1 MDRLTTLT
9 QHIRDAQLQH
19 PGASGEL
26 SSLLTQIGVAGK
38 LISSKVNMAGL
49 VKIRGSAGTTNI
61 QGEVQHRLD
70 QLAEQTIR
78 DVVGR
83 SGYVCAL
90 MSEEEEEVIE
100 IDEAYRGRY
109 VVAYDPLDGS
119 SNIDYNVSIGTI
131 FSIFRKVSPGDEV
144 TKADLYRCGTEQ
156 VAAGYIIYG
165 SSTVF
170 VYTVGQGV
178 HGFTLDPTV
187 GEYIL
192 SHEDIRLPS
201 ACKVLSVNT
210 CNGPYWSAWVHDFL
224 GQLLARNDDQKR
236 RLTDRHIGSLVADF
250 HRNLLMGGIFL
261 YPEDAR
267 SPKGKLRLM
276 YEANPL
282 AFIIEQAGGSATNG
296 RDRILEIEPE
306 WAHHRVPLVIG
317 NSAEVELARRCV
329 LAASGNGS
337 SESEA

>member
-1 MDRLTTLT
+1 MDRLVTLT
-9 QHIRDAQLQH
+9 QHIRAAQLKH

-49 VKIRGSAGTTNI
+49 VKIRGSAGTTNV

-70 QLAEQTIR
+70 RLAESTFQ

-90 MSEEEEEVIE
+90 LSEEEEEVIE
-100 IDEAYRGRY
+100 IDEEFRGRY

-131 FSIFRKVSPGDEV
+131 FSIFRKVSPGTEV
-144 TKADLYRCGTEQ
+144 TRSDLLRPGVEQ

-170 VYTVGQGV
+170 VYSVGEGV
-178 HGFTLDPTV
+178 HGFTLDPSV

-192 SHEDIRLPS
+192 SHEDIRLPT

-210 CNGPYWSAWVHDFL
+210 CNGPYWDPWVHEFMDRML
-224 GQLLARNDDQKR
+224 GRNDAEKR
-236 RLTDRHIGSLVADF
+236 RVNDRHIGSLVADF
-250 HRNLLMGGIFL
+250 HRNRLMGGVFL
-261 YPEDAR
+261 YPADRR

-282 AFIIEQAGGSATNG
+282 AFIIEQAGGAASDGTT
-296 RDRILEIEPE
+296 RILDIQPE

-317 NSAEVELARRCV
+317 NAAEVALAEECARG
-329 LAASGNGS
+329 AS
-337 SESEA
+337 

>member
-9 QHIRDAQLQH
+9 QHIRAAQLKA

-38 LISSKVNMAGL
+38 LISSQVNKAGL
-49 VKIRGSAGTTNI
+49 VKILGSTSNTNV

-70 QLAEQTIR
+70 LLAERTIR

-83 SGYVCAL
+83 SGHVCAL

-100 IDEAYRGRY
+100 IDEEWRGKY

-119 SNIDYNVSIGTI
+119 SNIDFNVSIGTI
-131 FSIFRKVSPGDEV
+131 FSIYRKVSDGYEV
-144 TKADLYRCGTEQ
+144 TKRDLLRKGTEQ

-165 SSTVF
+165 SSTMF
-170 VYTVGQGV
+170 VYSVGQGV

-187 GEYIL
+187 GEYLL
-192 SHEDIRLPS
+192 SHEDIRLPRS
-201 ACKVLSVNT
+201 CKVLSVNT
-210 CNGPYWSAWVHDFL
+210 CNGPYWDPWVHDFIDRM
-224 GQLLARNDDQKR
+224 LARNDADKR
-236 RLTDRHIGSLVADF
+236 RINDRHIGSLVADF
-250 HRNLLMGGIFL
+250 HRNLLMGGVFL
-261 YPEDAR
+261 YPKDQR

-282 AFIIEQAGGSATNG
+282 AWIIEQAGGAASDG
-296 RDRILEIEPE
+296 HQRILEIEPA

-317 NSAEVELARRCV
+317 NAAEVALAEECARAGASSAPD
-329 LAASGNGS
+329 AAT
-337 SESEA
+337 

>member
-1 MDRLTTLT
+1 
-9 QHIRDAQLQH
+9 
-19 PGASGEL
+19 
-26 SSLLTQIGVAGK
+26 
-38 LISSKVNMAGL
+38 MAGL
-49 VKIRGSAGTTNI
+49 VKILGSAGTTNV

-70 QLAEQTIR
+70 QLAEHTIR

-83 SGYVCAL
+83 SGLVCAL

-100 IDEAYRGRY
+100 IDEAYRGKY
-109 VVAYDPLDGS
+109 IVAYDPLDGS

-131 FSIFRKVSPGDEV
+131 FSIFRKISPGEEV
-144 TKADLYRCGTEQ
+144 TRSDLMRCGTEQ

-192 SHEDIRLPS
+192 SHEDIKLPTT
-201 ACKVLSVNT
+201 CKVLSVNT
-210 CNGPYWSAWVHDFL
+210 CNAPYWSPWVHRFVD
-224 GQLLARNDDQKR
+224 GMLARNDNEKR

-250 HRNLLMGGIFL
+250 HRNLLMGGVFL
-261 YPEDAR
+261 YPEDSRA
-267 SPKGKLRLM
+267 PQGKLRLM

-282 AFIIEQAGGSATNG
+282 AFIVEQAGGAASDGT
-296 RDRILEIEPE
+296 RRILEIEPD

-317 NSAEVELARRCV
+317 NAKEVALAEEVRR
-329 LAASGNGS
+329 
-337 SESEA
+337 EAGTPTPA

>member
-9 QHIRDAQLQH
+9 QHIRAAQLQH
-19 PGASGEL
+19 AGASGDL

-38 LISSKVNMAGL
+38 LISSKVNKAGL
-49 VKIRGSAGTTNI
+49 VKIRGSAGVTNV

-70 QLAEQTIR
+70 QLAEDTIR

-83 SGYVCAL
+83 SGLVCAL
-90 MSEEEEEVIE
+90 MSEEEEEIIE
-100 IDEAYRGRY
+100 IEDEYRGKY
-109 VVAYDPLDGS
+109 IVAYDPLDGS

-131 FSIFRKVSPGDEV
+131 FSIFRKVSPGREV
-144 TKADLYRCGTEQ
+144 TEADLMRRGTEQ

-178 HGFTLDPTV
+178 HGFTLDPSV

-192 SHEDIRLPS
+192 SHEDIRLPGT
-201 ACKVLSVNT
+201 AKVLSVNT
-210 CNGPYWSAWVHDFL
+210 CNAPYWSPWVHDFL
-224 GQLLARNDDQKR
+224 GQMLARNDDEER

-250 HRNLLMGGIFL
+250 HRNLLLGGVFL
-261 YPEDAR
+261 YPEDSRA
-267 SPKGKLRLM
+267 PDGKLRLM

-282 AFIIEQAGGSATNG
+282 AFIIEQAGGAASDG
-296 RDRILEIEPE
+296 VRRILEIEPE

-317 NSAEVELARRCV
+317 NAAEVELANACRRK
-329 LAASGNGS
+329 AGG
-337 SESEA
+337 

>member
-1 MDRLTTLT
+1 MDRLVTLT
-9 QHIRDAQLQH
+9 QHIRAAQLKH

-49 VKIRGSAGTTNI
+49 VKIRGSAGTTNV

-70 QLAEQTIR
+70 RLAESTFQ

-90 MSEEEEEVIE
+90 LSEEEEEVIE
-100 IDEAYRGRY
+100 IDEEFRGRY

-131 FSIFRKVSPGDEV
+131 FSIFRKVSPGPEV
-144 TKADLYRCGTEQ
+144 TKSDLLRPGTEQ
-156 VAAGYIIYG
+156 IAAGYIIYG

-170 VYTVGQGV
+170 VYSVGEGV
-178 HGFTLDPTV
+178 HGFTLDPSV

-192 SHEDIRLPS
+192 SHEDIQLPG

-210 CNGPYWSAWVHDFL
+210 CNGPYWAPWVHDFMDRM
-224 GQLLARNDDQKR
+224 LARNDEEKR
-236 RLTDRHIGSLVADF
+236 RVNDRHIGSLVADF
-250 HRNLLMGGIFL
+250 HRNLLMGGVFL
-261 YPEDAR
+261 YPADTR

-282 AFIIEQAGGSATNG
+282 AFIIEQAGGAASDGT
-296 RDRILEIEPE
+296 RRILEIQPE

-317 NSAEVELARRCV
+317 NATEVALAEECAR
-329 LAASGNGS
+329 AAK
-337 SESEA
+337 

>member
-9 QHIRDAQLQH
+9 QHIRSAQLLH

-49 VKIRGSAGTTNI
+49 VKILGSAGTTNV

-70 QLAEQTIR
+70 QLAEHTIR

-90 MSEEEEEVIE
+90 MSEEEEEIIE
-100 IDEAYRGRY
+100 IDEAYRGKY

-131 FSIFRKVSPGDEV
+131 FSIFRKVSHGDEV
-144 TKADLYRCGTEQ
+144 TKADLLRKGVEQ

-170 VYTVGQGV
+170 VYTVGDGV
-178 HGFTLDPTV
+178 HGFTLDPSV

-192 SHEDIRLPS
+192 SHENIRLPS

-210 CNGPYWSAWVHDFL
+210 CNGPYWAPWVHEFIGRML
-224 GQLLARNDDQKR
+224 GRNDEQR
-236 RLTDRHIGSLVADF
+236 RRVTDRHIGSLVADF
-250 HRNLLMGGIFL
+250 HRNLLMGGVFL
-261 YPEDAR
+261 YPADSR

-282 AFIIEQAGGSATNG
+282 AFIIEQAGGAASDG
-296 RDRILEIEPE
+296 IQRILEIEPT

-317 NSAEVELARRCV
+317 NAAEVDLARECATSAE
-329 LAASGNGS
+329 
-337 SESEA
+337 

>member
-9 QHIRDAQLQH
+9 QHVRATQLNY

-26 SSLLTQIGVAGK
+26 SSLITQIGVAGK
-38 LISSKVNMAGL
+38 VISAQVNKAGL
-49 VKIRGSAGTTNI
+49 VKILGSAGTTNI

-70 QLAEQTIR
+70 QFAEQTVQDI
-78 DVVGR
+78 VGR
-83 SGYVCAL
+83 SGHVCAL
-90 MSEEEEEVIE
+90 MSEEEEEIIDVREEDRGNYVI
-100 IDEAYRGRY
+100 
-109 VVAYDPLDGS
+109 AYDPLDGS
-119 SNIDYNVSIGTI
+119 SNIDFNVSVGTI
-131 FSIFRKVSPGDEV
+131 FSIFRKISKGPDW
-144 TKADLYRCGTEQ
+144 TKKDTLQRGTEQ

-192 SHEDIRLPS
+192 SHPDIKLGK
-201 ACKVLSVNT
+201 ACKVLSINT
-210 CNGPYWSAWVHDFL
+210 CNGPYWDDWVHDFI
-224 GQLLARNDDQKR
+224 GRMLARNDGDKR
-236 RLTDRHIGSLVADF
+236 RVNDRHIGSLVADF

-261 YPEDAR
+261 YPADSR

-282 AFIIEQAGGSATNG
+282 AFVIEQAGGAATDG
-296 RDRILEIEPE
+296 AGRILEIEPT

-317 NSAEVELARRCV
+317 NSAEVALAGEFVAKSR
-329 LAASGNGS
+329 A
-337 SESEA
+337 EA

>member
-9 QHIRDAQLQH
+9 QHIRAAQLQH
-19 PGASGEL
+19 PGASGDL

-49 VKIRGSAGTTNI
+49 VKILGSAGTTNV

-70 QLAEQTIR
+70 QLAEDTIR

-83 SGYVCAL
+83 SGLVCAL
-90 MSEEEEEVIE
+90 MSEEEEEIIE
-100 IDEAYRGRY
+100 IDEAYRGKY
-109 VVAYDPLDGS
+109 IVAYDPLDGS

-131 FSIFRKVSPGDEV
+131 FSIFRKVSSGDEV
-144 TKADLYRCGTEQ
+144 TRSDLMRCGTEQ

-192 SHEDIRLPS
+192 SHEDIKLPA

-210 CNGPYWSAWVHDFL
+210 CNAPYWPQWVHRFVDGML
-224 GQLLARNDDQKR
+224 SRNDEEKR

-250 HRNLLMGGIFL
+250 HRNLLMGGVFL
-261 YPEDAR
+261 YPEDTRA
-267 SPKGKLRLM
+267 PQGKLRLM

-282 AFIIEQAGGSATNG
+282 AFIVEQAGGAASDGT
-296 RDRILEIEPE
+296 RRILEIEPD

-317 NSAEVELARRCV
+317 NANEVALAEEARRV
-329 LAASGNGS
+329 VETETSA
-337 SESEA
+337 